1 MAFVNHV
8 LKNYPKNTYFL
19 NDKAALLA
27 VKGEKQEALK
37 VLLQLHQLAPHD
49 DIVIANIATLSKET
63 GNKKQATEF
72 YKKLLKS
79 ENESLSN
86 DARRE
91 LGLKW

>member
-37 VLLQLHQLAPHD
+37 VLLQLHQLVPHD
-49 DIVIANIATLSKET
+49 DIVIANIATLSKKT